1 MADNN
6 NDNNDGNNGNQDL
19 SDQLKSI
26 NDLFSP
32 RWVKHWLTSV
42 KSAFRSCGYSHFL
55 ESELDV
61 NHSDNTKL

>member
-1 MADNN
+1 MVNRIIIMADNN

-32 RWVKHWLTSV
+32 
-42 KSAFRSCGYSHFL
+42 
-55 ESELDV
+55 
-61 NHSDNTKL
+61 